1 MNMLRLTT
9 LALVVPAAL
18 AGCSLAPTY
27 HSPQT
32 AVPAQYKEV
41 GDWQPAKPADMASRG
56 DWWRAYQDPVLDQL
70 VAGLDQANPNLAAA
84 LSHYDES
91 QALEQQAQSYMLP
104 TLNLGGYD
112 TESTNFYNKPRLYQS
127 ESQQPAGHQKPANY
141 NEQFGG
147 LELSYELD
155 LWGRVRN
162 MVAEGKAQSEASA
175 AELESVRLSL
185 RASLANNYIS
195 MRGLDAQTQLISDV
209 VVAYQKALTLTENRY
224 RGGIDSAMDVS
235 RARAQLDSARAELS
249 DLSASRALYEH
260 AIATLVGKPAS
271 GFSLAPGKLSLAL
284 PVQPLG
290 VPSQLLQRRPDIAAA
305 ERQMAAAN
313 AGIGVARAAYFPTI
327 MLGGFTGA
335 YAVNSQQLSM
345 APMGIWSIGPSALL
359 NVFDAG
365 RRRAINRQAKDEMAI
380 AAAQYRATV
389 LGAFQQVEDNLALLN
404 HLARESKHVNAA
416 VKDTDKTLSIA
427 MNRYREGMVNY
438 LEVVT
443 AQTSALRAQLLG
455 INVQMR
461 RLQADVNLVKALGGG
476 YQAPDQSDEAAK
488 SAKPAPAKTA
498 PQPDTAHFDNAMS

>member
-1 MNMLRLTT
+1 MRMLRLTT
-9 LALVVPAAL
+9 LAVAVTTAL

-27 HSPQT
+27 HPPQT
-32 AVPAQYKEV
+32 AVPAQYKEI
-41 GDWQPAKPADMASRG
+41 GDWQPAKPADTASRG
-56 DWWRAYQDPVLDQL
+56 DWWREYHDSTLDQL
-70 VAGLDQANPNLAAA
+70 VAGLDQANPTLAEA

-91 QALEQQAQSYMLP
+91 QALEQQAQSYLLP

-112 TESTNFYNKPRLYQS
+112 TQNTNFYNKPHIFES
-127 ESQQPAGHQKPANY
+127 ESQQPFGHQKPNNY

-162 MVAEGKAQSEASA
+162 MVAEGKAQSEAA
-175 AELESVRLSL
+175 AADLESVRLSL
-185 RASLANNYIS
+185 RASLTNNYIS
-195 MRGLDAQTQLISDV
+195 LRGLDAQVQLLKDV
-209 VVAYQKALTLTENRY
+209 VVAYQKALTLTEDRY
-224 RGGIDSAMDVS
+224 KGGIDSAMDVS
-235 RARAQLDSARAELS
+235 RARAQLDSAQAELS

-271 GFSLAPGKLSLAL
+271 SFSLAPGELSLAL

-290 VPSQLLQRRPDIAAA
+290 VPSQLLQRRPDIASA

-313 AGIGVARAAYFPTI
+313 AGIGVARAAYYPTI

-335 YAVNSQQLSM
+335 YAVNSQQLAM

-365 RRRAINRQAKDEMAI
+365 RRRAINRQAKDQMDI

-404 HLARESKHVNAA
+404 HLARESKHVNEA
-416 VKDTDKTLSIA
+416 VKDTNKTLSIA

-455 INVQMR
+455 INIRVR

-476 YQAPDQSDEAAK
+476 YQAPEHGEK
-488 SAKPAPAKTA
+488 MTKPAPAPA
-498 PQPDTAHFDNAMS
+498 PDTAHFDNAMS